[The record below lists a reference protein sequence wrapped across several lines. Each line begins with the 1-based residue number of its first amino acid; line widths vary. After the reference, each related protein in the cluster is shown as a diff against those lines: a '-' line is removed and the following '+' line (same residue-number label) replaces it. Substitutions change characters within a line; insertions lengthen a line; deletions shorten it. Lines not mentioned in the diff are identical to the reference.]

1 MPCIIFTE
9 IKELDLRSPLMKYL
23 TLKQNAECLSAE
35 NLKDFFFSD
44 IVAFFLVGS
53 FFRFRF

>member
-35 NLKDFFFSD
+35 NLKDFFFL
-44 IVAFFLVGS
+44 I
-53 FFRFRF
+53 